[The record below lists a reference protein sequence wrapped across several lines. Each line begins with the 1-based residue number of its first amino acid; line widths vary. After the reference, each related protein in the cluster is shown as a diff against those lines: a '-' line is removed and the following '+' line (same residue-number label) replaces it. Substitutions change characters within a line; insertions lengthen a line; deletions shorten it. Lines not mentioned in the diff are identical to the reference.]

1 MNLGQL
7 RYQLVSLFSW
17 LSLFAERFW
26 ASFWPAL
33 SVLFA
38 FIGLAALRVFPW
50 LGNAGHIFA
59 LLVFAV
65 AFIVAL
71 ARYGT
76 KFHRPSMRE
85 VRRAVEKQS
94 GLLHRPLEAILDRP
108 ITTSPETA
116 ALWAK
121 YQARLKGLWSRT
133 KIHRPRADIAAHDK
147 YSLRYIAL
155 VLLLLGLAIGQRE
168 TLFRITQALNPDIKG
183 YLRMNAGALD
193 VWIEPPDYT
202 NENPIFL
209 ATTQLGAAGVKGG
222 VQVPQNSILKVRVGG
237 LSSAPTLSYGDLEP
251 AFAEAAPKS
260 FTLEMPLTQSG
271 MLKLT
276 KWKFRTLGEWPIT
289 VLKDKPPAIVLLKA
303 EPTKRD
309 RLQLIY
315 TAKDD
320 YRIKEVYGSISPTQE
335 LIKVFGTK
343 TVDFNIPLPETAQD
357 EKTFVT
363 DMTSHPWAGSEV
375 VLVLNAKDDLGQTG
389 QSAPQKILLPERQF
403 TNPVAKKIIAER
415 RKLIWYNNVLTRK
428 VTAQTLADITSNP
441 EAYKWD
447 KIVFL
452 GLGMSYK
459 RLIYDGSEAAA
470 ESLVPLLWDLAI
482 RVEDGGLALAQR
494 ELSDA
499 LAKLAEKLK
508 DKNATKEEIA
518 DLMSEVQRKMRE
530 YSQNL
535 AQEMRQRMLEGKQAP
550 QISQELADRI
560 MKNIDMDKLM
570 KQMEELTSGSEAE
583 QMQKLAEYMKNS
595 VDRMDSK
602 RMDKMQQGQKSAME
616 GLEELQKLIER
627 QQQLIDKTQ
636 KLTPQTPEQKKAE
649 EEKKAA
655 EQKAQQEQKE
665 QQEKQA
671 AQQKKEQEEQQKKD
685 AQNNKDQQGQ
695 QQSQQQQ
702 GKQGEQSQQQ
712 GQQGQQQG
720 QQQSQQQQGQSGQQ
734 QGQSG
739 QQQGQSGQ
747 QQSGQQSGQQQG
759 QGQQKGQQQQGQGG
773 DSSLP
778 SSRLGQNGQKKE
790 DGQQQGQGQ
799 QQAQGQQQ
807 GQQNGQSQPGQ
818 PPQPVPVPQG
828 YQAQKDKTGQQ
839 QGAGGTDKKDDAQQQ
854 AGQQGKDS
862 PEQAQGMGKDGK
874 DAQQQQQLTN
884 DNAGAPVRTPKEGAA
899 EQTGIRGKLGE
910 IMRKIGEGLPQVPEN
925 FGKADQAMKSARNEL
940 KDGDPQ
946 GSLQHQKEALKELEG
961 AMDNAVKQLAEQ
973 LQTTMMNFGMPQEG
987 PGYGEGY
994 DPLGRRMGKPGDN
1007 GQPGD
1012 DFVAIPEE
1020 KERRRVQQIIEE
1032 LRARSN
1038 DYTRPKQEREYID
1051 RLLNQF
1057 E

>member
-38 FIGLAALRVFPW
+38 FIGLAALRVFPM

-59 LLVFAV
+59 LAVFSV
-65 AFIVAL
+65 LFVVAL
-71 ARYGT
+71 TRYGT
-76 KFHRPSMRE
+76 KFHRPSMKE

-155 VLLLLGLAIGQRE
+155 AVLLAGLAIGQRE

-193 VWIEPPDYT
+193 VWITPPEYT

-209 ATTQLGAAGVKGG
+209 ATTQLGAAGVNGG
-222 VQVPQNSILKVRVGG
+222 VQVPQNSILKVRIGG
-237 LSSAPTLSYGDLEP
+237 LSSAPTLAYGDIEP
-251 AFAEAAPKS
+251 AFTEAAPKS

-343 TVDFNIPLPETAQD
+343 TVDFNIPLPETAQE

-403 TNPVAKKIIAER
+403 TNPVAKQIIAER

-428 VTAQTLADITSNP
+428 ISAQTFADIAAKP
-441 EAYKWD
+441 DGYKWD

-452 GLGMSYK
+452 GLGMTYK

-518 DLMSEVQRKMRE
+518 DLMAEVQRKMRE

-685 AQNNKDQQGQ
+685 AQDNKD
-695 QQSQQQQ
+695 
-702 GKQGEQSQQQ
+702 QQ

-734 QGQSG
+734 QGHSG
-739 QQQGQSGQ
+739 QQQQ
-747 QQSGQQSGQQQG
+747 GQQSGQQQG
-759 QGQQKGQQQQGQGG
+759 QQQQQGQGG

-790 DGQQQGQGQ
+790 DGQQSQGQQQGQ
-799 QQAQGQQQ
+799 QQAQGQSQS
-807 GQQNGQSQPGQ
+807 GQSQAGQ

-828 YQAQKDKTGQQ
+828 YQAQKDKTVQQ
-839 QGAGGTDKKDDAQQQ
+839 QGAGGTEKKDDAQQQ
-854 AGQQGKDS
+854 AGQQGKEK
-862 PEQAQGMGKDGK
+862 PEQAQGMGEEKKDATEQGIAQGKDGK
-874 DAQQQQQLTN
+874 EPQQQPQMTN
-884 DNAGAPVRTPKEGAA
+884 DNAGAPVRTPKEGAT

-940 KDGDPQ
+940 KEGDPQ
-946 GSLQHQKEALKELEG
+946 GSLEHQKEALKELEG

>member
-38 FIGLAALRVFPW
+38 FVGLAALRVFPW

-71 ARYGT
+71 TRYGT
-76 KFHRPSMRE
+76 KFHRPSMKE

-133 KIHRPRADIAAHDK
+133 KIHRPHADIAAHDK

-155 VLLLLGLAIGQRE
+155 ALLLLGLAIGQRE

-193 VWIEPPDYT
+193 VWIEPPEYT

-209 ATTQLGAAGVKGG
+209 ATTQLGAAGVNGG
-222 VQVPQNSILKVRVGG
+222 VQVPENSILKVRIGG
-237 LSSAPTLSYGDLEP
+237 LASAPVLSYGSLEP
-251 AFAEAAPKS
+251 TFTEAAPKS

-271 MLKLT
+271 ILKLT

-357 EKTFVT
+357 EKTFIT

-375 VLVLNAKDDLGQTG
+375 VLVLNAKDDTGQTG

-428 VTAQTLADITSNP
+428 VSAQALADIVSNP
-441 EAYKWD
+441 DGYKWD

-470 ESLVPLLWDLAI
+470 ESIVPLLWDLAI

-508 DKNATKEEIA
+508 DKNASKEEIA
-518 DLMSEVQRKMRE
+518 DLMAEVQRKMRE

-636 KLTPQTPEQKKAE
+636 QLTPQTPEQKKAE

-671 AQQKKEQEEQQKKD
+671 EQQKKEQQQQKN

-720 QQQSQQQQGQSGQQ
+720 QQQSQQQQSG
-734 QGQSG
+734 GE
-739 QQQGQSGQ
+739 QQGQSGQ
-747 QQSGQQSGQQQG
+747 QQSGQQQSGQQQSGQQQG
-759 QGQQKGQQQQGQGG
+759 QQQGQGK

-778 SSRLGQNGQKKE
+778 SSQLGQNGQKKE
-790 DGQQQGQGQ
+790 DGA
-799 QQAQGQQQ
+799 QAQGQQQ
-807 GQQNGQSQPGQ
+807 GQQGQQSGQAGQQ

-828 YQAQKDKTGQQ
+828 YQGSKDKPEQAQ
-839 QGAGGTDKKDDAQQQ
+839 QG
-854 AGQQGKDS
+854 GQQGKDKAD
-862 PEQAQGMGKDGK
+862 QAQGMGEEKKDAPEQGIAQGKDGK
-874 DAQQQQQLTN
+874 DQQQQPQLTK
-884 DNAGAPVRTPKEGAA
+884 DNAGAPVRTAKEGAN
-899 EQTGIRGKLGE
+899 EQGGIRGKLGE

-940 KDGDPQ
+940 KEGDPQ
-946 GSLQHQKEALKELEG
+946 GSLEHQKEALKELEG

-987 PGYGEGY
+987 PGYGDGY

>member
-38 FIGLAALRVFPW
+38 FIGLAALRVFPM

-65 AFIVAL
+65 LFIVTL
-71 ARYGT
+71 TRYGP
-76 KFHRPSMRE
+76 KFQRPSMKE

-94 GLLHRPLEAILDRP
+94 GLLHRPLEAMLDKP
-108 ITTSPETA
+108 MGASKESA
-116 ALWAK
+116 VLWQK
-121 YQARLKGLWSRT
+121 YQARLKNLWSRT
-133 KIHRPRADIAAHDK
+133 KIHRPYAAVAPHDK
-147 YSLRYIAL
+147 YSLRYVAL
-155 VLLLLGLAIGQRE
+155 ALLVAGLLIGQRE
-168 TLFRITQALNPDIKG
+168 TVFRLQQALNPDIKG
-183 YLRMNAGALD
+183 YLRMNTGALD
-193 VWIEPPDYT
+193 VWIEPPEYT

-209 ATTQLGAAGVKGG
+209 ATTQLGAAGINGG
-222 VQVPQNSILKVRVGG
+222 VQVPENSILKVRVGG
-237 LSSAPTLSYGDLEP
+237 ISSAPTLTYGDIEP
-251 AFAEAAPKS
+251 AFTEAAPKS

-271 MLKLT
+271 MLALT

-289 VLKDKPPAIVLLKA
+289 VLKDKAPGIVLLKA
-303 EPTKRD
+303 EPTRGD

-320 YRIKEVYGSISPTQE
+320 YRITEVYGSISPTPE

-375 VLVLNAKDDLGQTG
+375 VLVLNAKDDLGQSG
-389 QSAPQKILLPERQF
+389 QSTPQKILLPERQF
-403 TNPVAKKIIAER
+403 TNPVARKIIAER

-428 VTAQTLADITSNP
+428 VSAQVFADIASDP
-441 EAYKWD
+441 DGYKWD
-447 KIVFL
+447 KVVFL
-452 GLGMSYK
+452 GLGMTYK
-459 RLIYDGSEAAA
+459 RLIYDGSAEAA

-518 DLMSEVQRKMRE
+518 ELMAEVQRKMRE

-595 VDRMDSK
+595 VDRMDSR
-602 RMDKMQQGQKSAME
+602 RMDRMQQGQKSAME

-636 KLTPQTPEQKKAE
+636 KLTPQKPEEKKAE

-655 EQKAQQEQKE
+655 EQKAQQEQK
-665 QQEKQA
+665 K
-671 AQQKKEQEEQQKKD
+671 EEQKD
-685 AQNNKDQQGQ
+685 AQTNKDQQGQ
-695 QQSQQQQ
+695 QQSQQQD
-702 GKQGEQSQQQ
+702 GKQGEQAQQQ

-720 QQQSQQQQGQSGQQ
+720 QSGPK
-734 QGQSG
+734 
-739 QQQGQSGQ
+739 QSGQ
-747 QQSGQQSGQQQG
+747 QQSGQQQSGQQQG
-759 QGQQKGQQQQGQGG
+759 AQRGQGK

-778 SSRLGQNGQKKE
+778 SSQLGQNGQKKE
-790 DGQQQGQGQ
+790 DG
-799 QQAQGQQQ
+799 APSQGQQQ
-807 GQQNGQSQPGQ
+807 GQQSGQSGQ

-828 YQAQKDKTGQQ
+828 YQGGKDKPEQAQ
-839 QGAGGTDKKDDAQQQ
+839 GGTEKKEDAQQP
-854 AGQQGKDS
+854 GQQGKDK
-862 PEQAQGMGKDGK
+862 PEQAQGAGEEKKDATEQGVAQGKDG
-874 DAQQQQQLTN
+874 QQQQPQLTK
-884 DNAGAPVRTPKEGAA
+884 DNAGTPVRNAKEGAN

-940 KDGDPQ
+940 KEGDPQ
-946 GSLQHQKEALKELEG
+946 GSLEHQKEALKELEG

-994 DPLGRRMGKPGDN
+994 DPLGRRMGGKPGDN
-1007 GQPGD
+1007 GKPGD

-1032 LRARSN
+1032 LRTRSN

>member
-38 FIGLAALRVFPW
+38 FIGLAALRVFPM

-133 KIHRPRADIAAHDK
+133 KIHRPHADIAAHDK

-237 LSSAPTLSYGDLEP
+237 LSSAPTLAYGDIEP

-712 GQQGQQQG
+712 GQ
-720 QQQSQQQQGQSGQQ
+720 
-734 QGQSG
+734 
-739 QQQGQSGQ
+739 
-747 QQSGQQSGQQQG
+747 
-759 QGQQKGQQQQGQGG
+759 GG

-799 QQAQGQQQ
+799 QQAQDQQQ

-818 PPQPVPVPQG
+818 PPQPVPFPQG
-828 YQAQKDKTGQQ
+828 YQAQKDKTGQEQ
-839 QGAGGTDKKDDAQQQ
+839 SAGGTDKKDDAQQQ

>member
-38 FIGLAALRVFPW
+38 FIGLAALRVFPM

-76 KFHRPSMRE
+76 KFHRPSMKE

-133 KIHRPRADIAAHDK
+133 KIHRPHADIAAHDK

-237 LSSAPTLSYGDLEP
+237 LSSAPTLAYGDIEP
-251 AFAEAAPKS
+251 AFTEAAPKS

-712 GQQGQQQG
+712 GQ
-720 QQQSQQQQGQSGQQ
+720 S
-734 QGQSG
+734 
-739 QQQGQSGQ
+739 
-747 QQSGQQSGQQQG
+747 
-759 QGQQKGQQQQGQGG
+759 G

-778 SSRLGQNGQKKE
+778 TSRLGQNGQKKE

-799 QQAQGQQQ
+799 QQAQ

-828 YQAQKDKTGQQ
+828 YQAQKDKTGQEQ
-839 QGAGGTDKKDDAQQQ
+839 SAGGTDKKDDAQQQ

>member
-33 SVLFA
+33 SVVFA
-38 FIGLAALRVFPW
+38 FIGLAALRVFPL

-59 LLVFAV
+59 LVIFTVLFV
-65 AFIVAL
+65 VAL
-71 ARYGT
+71 TRYGT
-76 KFHRPSMRE
+76 KFQRPSMKE

-94 GLLHRPLEAILDRP
+94 GLLHRPLEAMLDKP
-108 ITTSPETA
+108 MGASKESA
-116 ALWAK
+116 VLWQK
-121 YQARLKGLWSRT
+121 YQARLKSLWSRT
-133 KIHRPRADIAAHDK
+133 KIHRPHAEVAPHDK
-147 YSLRYIAL
+147 YALRYVAL
-155 VLLLLGLAIGQRE
+155 AVLVAGLLIGQRE
-168 TLFRITQALNPDIKG
+168 TVFRLQQALNPDVKG
-183 YLRMNAGALD
+183 YLRMNTGALD
-193 VWIEPPDYT
+193 VWITPPEYT

-209 ATTQLGAAGVKGG
+209 ATTQLGAAGVNGG
-222 VQVPQNSILKVRVGG
+222 VQVPENSVLKVRVGG
-237 LSSAPTLSYGDLEP
+237 IASAPTLTYGDIEP
-251 AFAEAAPKS
+251 PFIEAAPKS
-260 FTLEMPLTQSG
+260 FTLELPLAQSG
-271 MLKLT
+271 MLSLT

-289 VLKDKPPAIVLLKA
+289 VLKDKAPAIVLLKA
-303 EPTKRD
+303 EPTKGD

-343 TVDFNIPLPETAQD
+343 TVDFNIPMPETPQD

-389 QSAPQKILLPERQF
+389 QSAPQKIMLPERQF

-428 VTAQTLADITSNP
+428 ISAQVFADIASNP

-452 GLGMSYK
+452 GLGMTYK
-459 RLIYDGSEAAA
+459 RLIYDGSAEAAD
-470 ESLVPLLWDLAI
+470 SLVPLLWDLAI

-550 QISQELADRI
+550 EISQELADRI

-636 KLTPQTPEQKKAE
+636 KLTPQTPEQKRAE

-665 QQEKQA
+665 QQKKQA
-671 AQQKKEQEEQQKKD
+671 AQQKKEEQKD
-685 AQNNKDQQGQ
+685 APENKDQQGQ
-695 QQSQQQQ
+695 QQSQQQE
-702 GKQGEQSQQQ
+702 GKQGEQPQQQAQQQ
-712 GQQGQQQG
+712 GQQ
-720 QQQSQQQQGQSGQQ
+720 
-734 QGQSG
+734 G

-747 QQSGQQSGQQQG
+747 QQSGQQQSGQQQGQQQG
-759 QGQQKGQQQQGQGG
+759 QGQGK

-778 SSRLGQNGQKKE
+778 SSQLGQGGQKKE
-790 DGQQQGQGQ
+790 DG
-799 QQAQGQQQ
+799 APPQGQQQ
-807 GQQNGQSQPGQ
+807 GQQGQQSGQAGQ

-828 YQAQKDKTGQQ
+828 YQGGKDKPEQA
-839 QGAGGTDKKDDAQQQ
+839 QGAGGTGKKEDAQQ
-854 AGQQGKDS
+854 AGQQGKDK
-862 PEQAQGMGKDGK
+862 PDQAQGTGEDKKDAPEQGIAQGKDGK
-874 DAQQQQQLTN
+874 EQPQQPQLTK
-884 DNAGAPVRTPKEGAA
+884 DNAGAPVRNVKEGAN

-940 KDGDPQ
+940 KEGDPQ
-946 GSLQHQKEALKELEG
+946 GSIEHQKEALKELEG

-973 LQTTMMNFGMPQEG
+973 LQMTMMNFGMPQEG
-987 PGYGEGY
+987 PGYGEGF
-994 DPLGRRMGKPGDN
+994 DPLGRRMGGKPGDN
-1007 GQPGD
+1007 GKPGD

>member
-38 FIGLAALRVFPW
+38 FIGLAALRVFPM

-65 AFIVAL
+65 LFIVAL
-71 ARYGT
+71 TRYGT
-76 KFHRPSMRE
+76 KFQRPSMKE

-94 GLLHRPLEAILDRP
+94 GLLHRPLEAMLDKP
-108 ITTSPETA
+108 MGASKESA
-116 ALWAK
+116 VLWQK
-121 YQARLKGLWSRT
+121 YQARLKNLWSRT
-133 KIHRPRADIAAHDK
+133 KIHRPYAAVAPHDK
-147 YSLRYIAL
+147 YSLRYVAL
-155 VLLLLGLAIGQRE
+155 ALLVAGLLIGQRE
-168 TLFRITQALNPDIKG
+168 TVFRVQQALNPDVKG
-183 YLRMNAGALD
+183 YLRMNTGALD
-193 VWIEPPDYT
+193 VWIEPPEYT

-209 ATTQLGAAGVKGG
+209 ATTQLGAAGINGG
-222 VQVPQNSILKVRVGG
+222 VQVPENSILKVRVGG
-237 LSSAPTLSYGDLEP
+237 ISSAPTLTYGDIEP
-251 AFAEAAPKS
+251 AFTEAAPKS

-271 MLKLT
+271 MLTLT

-289 VLKDKPPAIVLLKA
+289 VLKDKAPGIVLLKA
-303 EPTKRD
+303 EPTRGD

-320 YRIKEVYGSISPTQE
+320 YRITEVYGSISPTPE

-375 VLVLNAKDDLGQTG
+375 VLVLNAKDDLGQSG
-389 QSAPQKILLPERQF
+389 QSTPQKILLPERQF
-403 TNPVAKKIIAER
+403 TNPVARKIIAER

-428 VTAQTLADITSNP
+428 VSAQVFADIASDP
-441 EAYKWD
+441 DGYKWD
-447 KIVFL
+447 KVVFL
-452 GLGMSYK
+452 GLGMTYK
-459 RLIYDGSEAAA
+459 RLIYDGSAEAA

-518 DLMSEVQRKMRE
+518 ELMAEVQRKMRE

-535 AQEMRQRMLEGKQAP
+535 AQEMRQRMLEGMQAP

-595 VDRMDSK
+595 VDRMDSR
-602 RMDKMQQGQKSAME
+602 RMDRMQQGQKSAME

-636 KLTPQTPEQKKAE
+636 KLTPQKPEEKKAE

-655 EQKAQQEQKE
+655 EQKAQQEQK
-665 QQEKQA
+665 K
-671 AQQKKEQEEQQKKD
+671 EEQKD
-685 AQNNKDQQGQ
+685 AQTNKDQQGQ
-695 QQSQQQQ
+695 QQSQQQD
-702 GKQGEQSQQQ
+702 GKQGEQAQQQ

-720 QQQSQQQQGQSGQQ
+720 QSGPQ
-734 QGQSG
+734 
-739 QQQGQSGQ
+739 QSGQ
-747 QQSGQQSGQQQG
+747 QQSGQQQSGQQQG
-759 QGQQKGQQQQGQGG
+759 AQQGQGK

-778 SSRLGQNGQKKE
+778 SSQLGQNGQKKE
-790 DGQQQGQGQ
+790 DG
-799 QQAQGQQQ
+799 APSQGQQQ
-807 GQQNGQSQPGQ
+807 GQQSGQSGQ

-828 YQAQKDKTGQQ
+828 YQGGKDK
-839 QGAGGTDKKDDAQQQ
+839 
-854 AGQQGKDS
+854 
-862 PEQAQGMGKDGK
+862 PEQAQGGTEKKEDAQQPGERGKDKPEQAQGAGEEKKDATEQGVAQGKDG
-874 DAQQQQQLTN
+874 QQQPPQLTK
-884 DNAGAPVRTPKEGAA
+884 DNAGTPVRNTREGAN

-940 KDGDPQ
+940 KEGDPQ
-946 GSLQHQKEALKELEG
+946 GSLEHQREALKELEG

-994 DPLGRRMGKPGDN
+994 DPLGRRMGGKPGDN
-1007 GQPGD
+1007 GKPGD

-1032 LRARSN
+1032 LRTRSN